1 MAFWLIILVV
11 VLNHGCLKGA
21 KILMSLS
28 SIELGASPA
37 TIGVLYA
44 MYSLFPAVLS
54 MYAGKLS
61 DRYAFRALGT
71 LASIGICGG
80 LLLPYFVTGLGMLF
94 VSAAIT
100 GASYIFYIVAIQH
113 LFGSIGEGAER
124 TRNYG
129 IFAICVSVTSLVGPM
144 AAGFSIDGIGHRASW
159 LLFAA
164 FPAVSALALWAFS
177 SRLPEHRPHERPAG
191 RRRVFDLLGNAP
203 LRRVLL
209 ATAFLEAGMELFNFL
224 TPIYGHSIGLSATQI
239 GIVMGSFALAM
250 MLVRIVMPRLAR
262 RWGEERLFSSSLFVA
277 GSTSLF
283 FPLVSGFAP
292 LLAAAF
298 MLGVGFGS
306 AAPLSMALSYNR
318 APAGRAGEAIGLRQ
332 TVNKGVEA
340 AVPAAF
346 GFLSAVLG
354 VVPVYWIG
362 ACVLL
367 AGGWLMHGDARK
379 KSVTR
384 DS

>member
-71 LASIGICGG
+71 LASIGICAG

-94 VSAAIT
+94 VSAAVA
-100 GASYIFYIVAIQH
+100 GASYIFYIVAVQH

-129 IFAICVSVTSLVGPM
+129 IFAICVSVTSLLGPM
-144 AAGFSIDGIGHRASW
+144 TAGFSIDGIGHRASW

-177 SRLPEHRPHERPAG
+177 SRLPKHRPQERPAG
-191 RRRVFDLLGNAP
+191 RQRVFDLLGTAP
-203 LRRVLL
+203 LRRVLV

-262 RWGEERLFSSSLFVA
+262 RWGEERLFSSSL
-277 GSTSLF
+277 L
-283 FPLVSGFAP
+283 
-292 LLAAAF
+292 
-298 MLGVGFGS
+298 
-306 AAPLSMALSYNR
+306 N
-318 APAGRAGEAIGLRQ
+318 Q
-332 TVNKGVEA
+332 
-340 AVPAAF
+340 
-346 GFLSAVLG
+346 
-354 VVPVYWIG
+354 
-362 ACVLL
+362 
-367 AGGWLMHGDARK
+367 
-379 KSVTR
+379 
-384 DS
+384 